1 MDNKTVESTLS
12 HSMQACELPEN
23 VFVYDAEE
31 VEALL
36 EEKDNLIAAQQQ
48 NIVELETQA
57 VCFAHNA
64 AVRFGAILDLKTENN
79 ILQNEA
85 KTRQEQYEEV
95 RKAALVWKKSLW
107 LQKLRG
113 HDNKNKDHE
122 KTRTNEIALQVAH
135 QMRTL
140 K

>member
-23 VFVYDAEE
+23 VFVYDAAE

-79 ILQNEA
+79 ILQNA
-85 KTRQEQYEEV
+85 VRRKLEQYEEA
-95 RKAALVWKKSLW
+95 RSEAAAWKGAAAIAD
-107 LQKLRG
+107 RG
-113 HDNKNKDHE
+113 GYPH
-122 KTRTNEIALQVAH
+122 V
-135 QMRTL
+135 
-140 K
+140 